1 MKYLNWKTNKLIVLL
16 GLVSLMLHYGI
27 LFLMN
32 NLSFWLWAYYAY
44 FMVVAVLVS
53 VMMHYYH
60 ATKPER
66 VGLMYIVSILLK
78 MLVFTGV
85 FSPLLFASEA
95 LELNERVNIIVPFA
109 LFLVLEVLVIMKL
122 LKLAE

>member
-44 FMVVAVLVS
+44 FMVAAILVS

-85 FSPLLFASEA
+85 FSPLLFASET

-109 LFLVLEVLVIMKL
+109 LFLLLEVLVIMKL
-122 LKLAE
+122 LKLSE